1 MAKTFEE
8 LKDGAKI
15 IKTNVLPESNT
26 ASLVGGELLNVI
38 DKVEEVDRKK
48 ASKSDL
54 DRENTERIAADQA
67 LSQKIEIHTAQ
78 LSNLAT
84 IVRENEEENASKI
97 AELQLDVS
105 GNSKKISD
113 EVIRAKTAEGNLSNQ
128 VETESIRA
136 IEAEK
141 KLSDRVTAVE
151 KETLYLGEFTSTL
164 EQRVYDNADL
174 IRKETARAIVT
185 EQSLSDRITFTESDL
200 SSQDGKLQEVCV
212 LVGAKADQKDTYT
225 KSDVDRIIEKTLS
238 GGNCGCCGSGVVL
251 INLNAPD
258 SELWEKLSSNLNSRF
273 NGYLTMG
280 EEIFNLCVSWNPLGK
295 KVEIARSE
303 GMRTE
308 IIILE
313 KKEDGSILRTEEYSE
328 YIY

>member
-67 LSQKIEIHTAQ
+67 LSQKIEVHTVQ

-84 IVRENEEENASKI
+84 IVGENEEENASKI
-97 AELQLDVS
+97 AELQLDVA

-113 EVIRAKTAEGNLSNQ
+113 EVTRAKAAEQSLSN
-128 VETESIRA
+128 
-136 IEAEK
+136 
-141 KLSDRVTAVE
+141 RVTAVE
-151 KETLYLGEFTSTL
+151 KETTYLGEFTSTL
-164 EQRVYDNADL
+164 EQRAYDNADL
-174 IRKETARAIVT
+174 IRKETSRAIVT
-185 EQSLSDRITFTESDL
+185 EQSLSDRIGSVESNL
-200 SSQDGKLQEVCV
+200 SSQDLKLQEVCV

-313 KKEDGSILRTEEYSE
+313 KKEDDSILRTEEYSE